1 MRKASSM
8 SRTLVLMIRWSSSA
22 SVLIRPQPPAYRLLD
37 HLIRPP
43 QQRRRDRQTEGLGG
57 REVDDQL
64 ESRWLPDWQ
73 VTRPG
78 SSQNPID
85 VPRGRA
91 VPIVQHGPVD
101 EKTVLVPSK
110 LTHRGEVAAQ
120 GSLGDRAAVRINEG
134 TCPHEESLITRPGD
148 LVEDRGQLLR
158 LPKQSVPYA
167 DVEQASSLVHGLTI
181 DWAEGEAGSAR
192 ASTQHHHPRE
202 DR

>member
-22 SVLIRPQPPAYRLLD
+22 SVLIRPQPPAYRLLA

-43 QQRRRDRQTEGLGG
+43 QQRRPDSQTEGLGV

-78 SSQNPID
+78 SSQNAVD

-91 VPIVQHGPVD
+91 VHIVHHGPVD
-101 EKTVLVPSK
+101 EKTVLVPPK
-110 LTHRGEVAAQ
+110 LTHHGEVAAQ
-120 GSLGDRAAVRINEG
+120 GSLGDCAALRIDEG
-134 TCPHEESLITRPGD
+134 ICPHEESLITLPVD

-167 DVEQASSLVHGLTI
+167 DAEQASRLVDGLTI
-181 DWAEGEAGSAR
+181 D
-192 ASTQHHHPRE
+192 
-202 DR
+202 